1 MILTKIEKRPFY
13 LEVWL
18 YPGVKEEQDPQ
29 PQKVWSQV
37 GKNVK

>member
-1 MILTKIEKRPFY
+1 MILSKIEKRPFY

-29 PQKVWSQV
+29 P
-37 GKNVK
+37 